1 MDIEQ
6 ILKEAAESGNV
17 STYSL
22 KSVDTLEE
30 DVRQALIKMIERGGK
45 SSKALRTAL
54 IAKEFPREIV
64 DQMIARFI
72 EVSLIDDFAL
82 ARDLVELA
90 VNRKA
95 KAKSVIAREL
105 SEKGL
110 PKEAIDAALSGIDQD
125 SELEAAKTIAEKR
138 IRQLLKLDPDVRQRR
153 LAGFLS
159 RKGYS
164 SSVVWAAVR
173 FATEQ
178 MN

>member
-17 STYSL
+17 TKYSL
-22 KSVDTLEE
+22 KSVDSLEE
-30 DVRQALIKMIERGGK
+30 DVRQALIRLIARGGK
-45 SSKALRTAL
+45 SSNALRTAL

-82 ARDLVELA
+82 ARDLVEMA
-90 VNRKA
+90 VTRKA

-105 SEKGL
+105 AEKGI
-110 PKEAIDAALSGIDQD
+110 PKDAIDAALSGIDQD
-125 SELEAAKTIAEKR
+125 SELEAAKVIAEKK
-138 IRQLLKLDPDVRQRR
+138 IRQLLKLEPDVRQRR
-153 LAGFLS
+153 LAGFLA

-178 MN
+178 VN

>member
-1 MDIEQ
+1 MDIDQ
-6 ILKEAAESGNV
+6 ILKEASESGNV
-17 STYSL
+17 SKYSL
-22 KSVDTLEE
+22 RSVDSLEE
-30 DVRQALIKMIERGGK
+30 DVRQSLIKMVERGGK
-45 SSKALRTAL
+45 SSSELGKALV
-54 IAKEFPREIV
+54 AKEFPREIV
-64 DQMIARFI
+64 DQMITRFI

-90 VNRKA
+90 VTRKA

-105 SEKGL
+105 AEKGL

-138 IRQLLKLDPDVRQRR
+138 IRQLLKLEPEVRQRR

-164 SSVVWAAVR
+164 NSVVWSAVR
-173 FATEQ
+173 YATEQ
-178 MN
+178 VS

>member
-6 ILKEAAESGNV
+6 ILKEAAESGNI
-17 STYSL
+17 TKYSL
-22 KSVDTLEE
+22 KSVDSLEE
-30 DVRQALIKMIERGGK
+30 DVRQALLKMIARGGK
-45 SSKALRTAL
+45 SSNALRTAL

-64 DQMIARFI
+64 DQIIARFI

-82 ARDLVELA
+82 ARDLVEIA
-90 VNRKA
+90 VTRKA

-110 PKEAIDAALSGIDQD
+110 PREAIDAALSGIDQD
-125 SELEAAKTIAEKR
+125 SELEAAKTMAEKR
-138 IRQLLKLDPDVRQRR
+138 MRQLLKLEPDVRQRR

-164 SSVVWAAVR
+164 STVVWAAVR
-173 FATEQ
+173 YATEQ
-178 MN
+178 LT